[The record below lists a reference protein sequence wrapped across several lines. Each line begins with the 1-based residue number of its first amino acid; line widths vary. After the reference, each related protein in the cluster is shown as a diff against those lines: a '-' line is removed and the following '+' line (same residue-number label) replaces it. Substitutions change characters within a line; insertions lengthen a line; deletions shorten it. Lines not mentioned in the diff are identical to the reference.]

1 MNGKPRKTKVRI
13 VGDPLLVD
21 KVAEALETYFE
32 TDRKERKDFDIGAGR
47 PEASNKPIKTTYLT
61 ILKEA
66 DVATSTW
73 TVEDVRTRAYERNI
87 QVSDDQAD
95 EILRELDH
103 HQDASVGIN
112 WDVLDSWIDSV
123 VPNPKPIKTE
133 RDYVYCKTC
142 KMFVDFWKYDFDIDE
157 AGHKG
162 HDWRHVTLEELEQCV
177 IQCGEDGCFEESR
190 LC

>member
-66 DVATSTW
+66 EV
-73 TVEDVRTRAYERNI
+73 
-87 QVSDDQAD
+87 
-95 EILRELDH
+95 
-103 HQDASVGIN
+103 
-112 WDVLDSWIDSV
+112 
-123 VPNPKPIKTE
+123 
-133 RDYVYCKTC
+133 
-142 KMFVDFWKYDFDIDE
+142 
-157 AGHKG
+157 KG
-162 HDWRHVTLEELEQCV
+162 R
-177 IQCGEDGCFEESR
+177 
-190 LC
+190 